1 MPTPKITEEHIYEF
15 FRLNGEGMTQAAAAA
30 SMGLRAE
37 SIRKAAIRLGI
48 EWQDSPYLKN
58 SDILKIVRDRYD
70 EIIKSDKTQ
79 SYWAKEI
86 GTTQAYLSIVFKKL
100 GITKARNKERQGHYK
115 YDKVAIARK
124 VIGYIAENG
133 GHVVNALKQLDI
145 RTSQPQYIREFA
157 RAVGFDL
164 SHYLYAW
171 RTFGNWITIPGPVTH
186 LKPTQNVM
194 VPAVCTCCGNIK
206 PLNLTN
212 AKTGR
217 TNSCAA
223 CVKGQGRKF
232 RVMNAET
239 GEIYRSIM
247 AFANANG
254 LTSRYQTAR
263 VKLLADG
270 KFILRDVEFTLL
282 RD

>member
-1 MPTPKITEEHIYEF
+1 MPTPTITEEHIYEF
-15 FRLNGEGMTQAAAAA
+15 FRLNGEGMTQPAAAA

-37 SIRKAAIRLGI
+37 SIRKAALRLGI

-70 EIIKSDKTQ
+70 EIAKSDKSQ

-86 GTTQAYLSIVFKKL
+86 GTTQAYLSMVFEKL
-100 GITKARNKERQGHYK
+100 GLTKARNKERQGHYN

-145 RTSQPQYIREFA
+145 RTSQPQHIREFA

-186 LKPTQNVM
+186 LKPAQNVM

-212 AKTGR
+212 AKAGR

-247 AFANANG
+247 AFVNANG
-254 LTSRYQTAR
+254 LTGRYQTAR

-270 KFILRDVEFTLL
+270 KFIHKDVEFTLL